1 MNKEQIKEYIL
12 KNEGLTLEVDTL
24 EPSQKKDGFM
34 VSLYGSEEQIK
45 DINKLVN
52 KIMERAEKLKK
63 ANKKNMFVGVW
74 LYNGVYYLDYSINIK
89 DYKKAVEFGKNNK
102 QLAIYDLKNNTSIN
116 IEYKKIKYFTLYQVI
131 KNNNNEIVNEIPIKQ
146 YDSIKEIEKDLKIK
160 SNCIYKTIKRHS
172 LIDTMFYLYEDYIN
186 EFDLI

>member
-1 MNKEQIKEYIL
+1 
-12 KNEGLTLEVDTL
+12 
-24 EPSQKKDGFM
+24 M
-34 VSLYGSEEQIK
+34 VSIYGSEERFK
-45 DINKLVN
+45 NINNLID
-52 KIMERAEKLKK
+52 KIEERQKTLKK
-63 ANKKNMFVGVW
+63 IKNNKYFIGIW
-74 LYNGVYYLDYSINIK
+74 FYNNEQFLDTRIKKK

-116 IEYKKIKYFTLYQVI
+116 IEYKKIKYFTLYQVV

-172 LIDTMFYLYEDYIN
+172 LIDTMFYLYEDYIS